1 MNKYIPTIGLE
12 IHAELRTKTKMF
24 CDCPNSLP
32 AQAGPNAMPNTN
44 VCPVCLG
51 HPGTL
56 PVINKKAIESMIKIG
71 LAIDGEINENF
82 KFDRKNYF
90 YPDLPKGYQISQFDM
105 PIVKGGSLDISA
117 LLGTQKVVKINRV
130 HLEEDAAKLM
140 HATDKGAEVSLVDYN
155 RGGVPLM
162 ELVSEPDMHS
172 AEEAVAFAKEFQLIL
187 RYLGVSDADLERGQ
201 MRFDV
206 NVSIARSNS
215 GQIQTNGNQ
224 IFEKNSVLL
233 DKNSSD
239 ARRIVLKDESYHL
252 MGLLFEV
259 HNKLGSTYKEKNYQ
273 DAIEAIL
280 QREKIPFEREKKVT
294 LKFDNL
300 DVSNFLADF
309 IINNQII
316 LEIKATKFITQED
329 IRQTLRYIKSADLPL
344 GIIVNFRSGKL
355 ESKRVINPK
364 FGNNSAIF
372 EENSGEIT
380 LGTRSEI
387 KNLNSF
393 SALESAVNYEIQ
405 RQTEIL
411 EDGGKINQ
419 ETRGWDDVKKLTV
432 SQRSKEESHD
442 YRYFPEPDLPP
453 LTKDGF
459 EIERLKL
466 EIPELPNAKRK
477 RFSEQFGLSLEQMS
491 VLIQDRE
498 MSNYFEQAVSE
509 LEADVQKEASAEK
522 VKLILNYLTSDIKG
536 ALMTKGISL
545 NQSKLTAENFADLV
559 DMIFKKEIS
568 SRVAKDL
575 IVRMIDTGLDPRE
588 IVKNEGLGQI
598 SDQGGLEET
607 VKKIISAN
615 PKAVEDYKAG
625 KTNALQF
632 LVGKAMAEL
641 KGRGNPGVLRTLFDE
656 MLK

>member
-1 MNKYIPTIGLE
+1 MSKYFPTIGLE

-24 CDCPNSLP
+24 CDCPNSP
-32 AQAGPNAMPNTN
+32 DDKQNTN

-105 PIVKGGSLDISA
+105 PIVKGGNLDVSASLGQEKI
-117 LLGTQKVVKINRV
+117 VKINRV
-130 HLEEDAAKLM
+130 HLEEDAGKLV
-140 HATDKGAEVSLVDYN
+140 HLEGGPSTDSGQQATLVDYN
-155 RGGVPLM
+155 RGGTPLM

-172 AEEAVAFAKEFQLIL
+172 AEEAVAFAKELQLIL

-201 MRFDV
+201 MRFDA
-206 NVSIARSNS
+206 NVSISP
-215 GQIQTNGNQ
+215 
-224 IFEKNSVLL
+224 
-233 DKNSSD
+233 DKNLGLNQSKGLVGRTGLSD
-239 ARRIVLKDESYHL
+239 KPV
-252 MGLLFEV
+252 
-259 HNKLGSTYKEKNYQ
+259 
-273 DAIEAIL
+273 
-280 QREKIPFEREKKVT
+280 
-294 LKFDNL
+294 
-300 DVSNFLADF
+300 
-309 IINNQII
+309 
-316 LEIKATKFITQED
+316 
-329 IRQTLRYIKSADLPL
+329 
-344 GIIVNFRSGKL
+344 
-355 ESKRVINPK
+355 
-364 FGNNSAIF
+364 
-372 EENSGEIT
+372 
-380 LGTRSEI
+380 LGTRAEI

-393 SALESAVNYEIQ
+393 GALESAVNYEIQ

-459 EIERLKL
+459 DVEKLRL

-477 RFSEQFGLSLEQMS
+477 RFGDQFGLSLEQMS

-509 LEADVQKEASAEK
+509 LESDVPADLPGHSFSEGGSPAKEGKQTEVNADR
-522 VKLILNYLTSDIKG
+522 VKLILNYLTSDVKG
-536 ALMTKGISL
+536 LLMVKGIGL

-588 IVKNEGLGQI
+588 IVKNEGLNQI
-598 SDQGGLEET
+598 SDEGGLEET

>member
-1 MNKYIPTIGLE
+1 MSKYLPTIGLE

-24 CDCPNSLP
+24 CDCPNSP
-32 AQAGPNAMPNTN
+32 DDKQNTN

-71 LAIDGEINENF
+71 LSIGGEISDNF

-105 PIVKGGSLDISA
+105 PIVKGGDLDISA
-117 LLGTQKVVKINRV
+117 SLGQNKAVKINRV

-140 HATDKGAEVSLVDYN
+140 HATDKGIEVSLVDYN
-155 RGGVPLM
+155 RGGTPLM

-172 AEEAVAFAKEFQLIL
+172 AEEAVAFAKELQLIL

-201 MRFDV
+201 MRFDA
-206 NVSIARSNS
+206 NVSV
-215 GQIQTNGNQ
+215 
-224 IFEKNSVLL
+224 SV
-233 DKNSSD
+233 
-239 ARRIVLKDESYHL
+239 
-252 MGLLFEV
+252 G
-259 HNKLGSTYKEKNYQ
+259 KE
-273 DAIEAIL
+273 
-280 QREKIPFEREKKVT
+280 
-294 LKFDNL
+294 
-300 DVSNFLADF
+300 
-309 IINNQII
+309 
-316 LEIKATKFITQED
+316 
-329 IRQTLRYIKSADLPL
+329 
-344 GIIVNFRSGKL
+344 
-355 ESKRVINPK
+355 
-364 FGNNSAIF
+364 
-372 EENSGEIT
+372 
-380 LGTRSEI
+380 LGTRAEI

-393 SALESAVNYEIQ
+393 GALEAAVNYEIQ

-411 EDGGKINQ
+411 EEGGKINQ
-419 ETRGWDDVKKLTV
+419 ETRGWDDAKKMTV

-477 RFSEQFGLSLEQMS
+477 RFGEQFGLSLEQMS

-509 LEADVQKEASAEK
+509 LEADSPVRSPAKEGKQKKANLEK
-522 VKLILNYLTSDIKG
+522 VKLILNYLTSDVKG
-536 ALMTKGISL
+536 ALMVKGIGL
-545 NQSKLTAENFADLV
+545 NQSKLTAENLADLI

-575 IVRMIDTGLDPRE
+575 IVRMIDTGSDPRE

-598 SDQGGLEET
+598 SDEAGLNELA
-607 VKKIISAN
+607 VKIIKEN
-615 PKAVEDYKAG
+615 PKPVEDYKNG
-625 KTNALQF
+625 KEQAIMF
-632 LVGKAMAEL
+632 LIGKAMAAL
-641 KGRGNPGVLRTLFDE
+641 KGRSNPEVLRKLFKE
-656 MLK
+656 IIK

>member
-1 MNKYIPTIGLE
+1 MSKYLPTIGLE

-24 CDCPNSLP
+24 CDCPNSP
-32 AQAGPNAMPNTN
+32 DDKQNTN

-105 PIVKGGSLDISA
+105 PIVKGGNLDISA
-117 LLGTQKVVKINRV
+117 SLGREKTVKINRV

-140 HATDKGAEVSLVDYN
+140 HATDKGVEVSLVDYN
-155 RGGVPLM
+155 RGGAPLM

-172 AEEAVAFAKEFQLIL
+172 AEEAVAFAKELQLIL

-201 MRFDV
+201 MRFDA
-206 NVSIARSNS
+206 NVSVSA
-215 GQIQTNGNQ
+215 G
-224 IFEKNSVLL
+224 
-233 DKNSSD
+233 
-239 ARRIVLKDESYHL
+239 
-252 MGLLFEV
+252 
-259 HNKLGSTYKEKNYQ
+259 KE
-273 DAIEAIL
+273 
-280 QREKIPFEREKKVT
+280 
-294 LKFDNL
+294 
-300 DVSNFLADF
+300 
-309 IINNQII
+309 
-316 LEIKATKFITQED
+316 
-329 IRQTLRYIKSADLPL
+329 
-344 GIIVNFRSGKL
+344 
-355 ESKRVINPK
+355 
-364 FGNNSAIF
+364 
-372 EENSGEIT
+372 
-380 LGTRSEI
+380 LGTRAEI

-411 EDGGKINQ
+411 EGGGKINQ
-419 ETRGWDDVKKLTV
+419 ETRGWDDAKKLTI

-459 EIERLKL
+459 NVEKLRL

-477 RFSEQFGLSLEQMS
+477 RFGEEFGLSLEQMN

-509 LEADVQKEASAEK
+509 LESDNQKEANADR

-545 NQSKLTAENFADLV
+545 NQSKLAAENFADLV

-588 IVKNEGLGQI
+588 IVKSEGLNQI
-598 SDQGGLEET
+598 SDEGGLEET
-607 VKKIISAN
+607 VKKIIFAN